1 VWLCMESSFTG
12 MDRAWEHN
20 IKMNL
25 EDMGVGLFAVSVW
38 LSISFGG
45 GLLLTRL

>member
-1 VWLCMESSFTG
+1 MSSVAG
-12 MDRAWEHN
+12 MGGAWEHN

-25 EDMGVGLFAVSVW
+25 KDMGIRLFAVFIW

-45 GLLLTRL
+45 GLLLARL

>member
-1 VWLCMESSFTG
+1 
-12 MDRAWEHN
+12 
-20 IKMNL
+20 MNL
-25 EDMGVGLFAVSVW
+25 KDMGVRLFAVFIW